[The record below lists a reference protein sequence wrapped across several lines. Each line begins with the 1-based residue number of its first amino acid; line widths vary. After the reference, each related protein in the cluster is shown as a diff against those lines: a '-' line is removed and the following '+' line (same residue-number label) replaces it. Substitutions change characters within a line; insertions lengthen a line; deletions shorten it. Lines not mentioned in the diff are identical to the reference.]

1 MRDGSL
7 LPVREGHPVFSV
19 QETDLHDLNLFGGTS
34 DSTLH
39 SQLSRQHLTWC
50 QLACLFHTHF
60 TDEKN
65 RGTEGNSPG
74 DPPWGTGHCLP
85 ALILA
90 SCGLLSMHSPR
101 TLVRLV
107 RSCHRP
113 VQSPA
118 VAASALSQSQVLRV
132 AQEVP
137 YHLPCLFSPPS
148 PRHLFFYTVFLT
160 LRYDSHTIHSTP
172 SRVQFSGLGYIHKVV
187 QSSLPSNSRASCCLP
202 LLPSSHTGPFSGP
215 QACSCIRVF
224 PLVLSGVH
232 FFQYPRG
239 SLLQASA

>member
-1 MRDGSL
+1 MEALRVTRPGT
-7 LPVREGHPVFSV
+7 HPG
-19 QETDLHDLNLFGGTS
+19 E
-34 DSTLH
+34 
-39 SQLSRQHLTWC
+39 
-50 QLACLFHTHF
+50 LATA
-60 TDEKN
+60 
-65 RGTEGNSPG
+65 SA
-74 DPPWGTGHCLP
+74 

-90 SCGLLSMHSPR
+90 SRGLLSMHSLR

-107 RSCHRP
+107 RSCHCP

-137 YHLPCLFSPPS
+137 HHLPCLFSPLS
-148 PRHLFFYTVFLT
+148 PRHFFFHTVFLT

-187 QSSLPSNSRASCCLP
+187 QSSLPSNSRASCRPP

-215 QACSCIRVF
+215 QARSCIRVF

-232 FFQYPRG
+232 FLQYPRG